1 MASQPRVTLGAL
13 FYAFLKVSLLASGGG
28 IVCAHRITVDQR
40 RWLSDTEFTDIV
52 GICQFMPGPN
62 VVGIAVC
69 AGAKLRGL
77 AGAAAATAGFILIPG
92 IVGFL
97 LGELLFRHTD
107 ARMLQNALIGISA
120 AAAGM
125 MIATG
130 LRLLR
135 ANRRWLSALPFAALA
150 FAGIAVGHFPL
161 LAVLLV
167 LAPLSIAIA
176 AFTGVRF
183 R

>member
-1 MASQPRVTLGAL
+1 MASPPRVSLGGL

-28 IVCAHRITVDQR
+28 IVWAHRITVDQR
-40 RWLSDTEFTDIV
+40 RWLSDAEFTDIV

-107 ARMLQNALIGISA
+107 ARMVRNALIGISA

-135 ANRRWLSALPFAALA
+135 TNRRWLSALPFAALA
-150 FAGIAVGHFPL
+150 FAGIAVGHLPL
-161 LAVLLV
+161 LVVLLV
-167 LAPLSIAIA
+167 LAPLSVAVA
-176 AFTGVRF
+176 AFAGARF